1 MVILNILYSWISVL
15 FKNIYVIYVTFY
27 STISWF
33 LLQNSIL
40 VTHSDYISHVSRFF
54 IRFAWIIDYIKV
66 TIYSLHPLQRRRILD
81 TIADMHKNNRL
92 LASTHK
98 LQNRC
103 LEVILANKKAFCLL
117 AAQTETNPMD
127 KLCKLQTTKLLF
139 LKVFQWK

>member
-1 MVILNILYSWISVL
+1 
-15 FKNIYVIYVTFY
+15 
-27 STISWF
+27 
-33 LLQNSIL
+33 
-40 VTHSDYISHVSRFF
+40 
-54 IRFAWIIDYIKV
+54 
-66 TIYSLHPLQRRRILD
+66 
-81 TIADMHKNNRL
+81 MHKNNRL

-139 LKVFQWK
+139 LKVVQWK